1 MIIQPAVVFLR
12 PQPAA
17 TPIDYIRQQA
27 KAGLVVMP
35 MRQLAIY
42 TCKSGAN
49 QGPPGPPG
57 EDRNSWYDTIID
69 AASDE
74 ESPIAVTAKRK
85 STFRNP
91 YPMDLST
98 GYVRASLGTAPEG
111 ADFIVDIHMNGVSMF
126 STLIHID
133 AGMETSVGSATP
145 AVLAVTYIPDD
156 AKYEVFVTQIGTTVA
171 GAGLKVAITGIKTA
185 AQ

>member
-1 MIIQPAVVFLR
+1 MIVNENLVFLR

-17 TPIDYIRQQA
+17 TPVDYIREQE
-27 KAGLVVMP
+27 KAGMVVMP
-35 MRQLAIY
+35 SRNLAIY
-42 TCKSGAN
+42 TCKSSAN
-49 QGPPGPPG
+49 EGPQGPKG

-98 GYVRASLGTAPEG
+98 GYVRASLGTAPVG
-111 ADFIVDIHMNGVSMF
+111 ADFIVDIHMNGVTMF
-126 STLIHID
+126 TTPIHID
-133 AGMETSVGSATP
+133 NGSETSVGSATP

-156 AKYEVFVTQIGTTVA
+156 AKYEVFVLQIGTIVS
-171 GAGLKVAITGIKTA
+171 GAGLKVAITGIKTE

>member
-1 MIIQPAVVFLR
+1 MIVNENTVFLR
-12 PQPAA
+12 PQPSAA
-17 TPIDYIRQQA
+17 PVDYIREQA
-27 KAGLVVMP
+27 KAGMVM
-35 MRQLAIY
+35 MASRNLAIY
-42 TCKSGAN
+42 TCKEGAN
-49 QGPPGPPG
+49 QGPQGPPG

-74 ESPIAVTAKRK
+74 ESPIAVTVKRK

-133 AGMETSVGSATP
+133 AGTETSVGSATP
-145 AVLAVTYIPDD
+145 AVLSVTYIPDD

-185 AQ
+185 VQ